1 MSGRTVAFLVGIL
14 GVLSFCGVPS
24 LAGTVSLRWDPS
36 LNATGYRVLYGPS
49 ESQYLPTPLYDGPAT
64 QTIINSNALAGCTTW
79 HFVVVAYNSAGSSG
93 YSNSVHGWTR
103 PNVSS
108 VSPVAVQQG
117 SLGPVA
123 VAGSSFEPGA
133 TVEIDN
139 SHAYLEN
146 EGGSCD
152 AQCNCEID
160 LVATV
165 EPTAPGL
172 RPAQVGTFTVTVSNP
187 SGLSGTRSQA
197 FEITMDLSR
206 FDVNRSDTTTRDRLD
221 GKDLVWLSRLV
232 GSQESDATYDPDFDF
247 DGDGWIDGR
256 ELSYLVTH
264 NFGGC
269 WDGAGWNV
277 AACPSA
283 LQQGG

>member
-1 MSGRTVAFLVGIL
+1 MSGRTVAFLVCSFAV
-14 GVLSFCGVPS
+14 VLLCCAPS
-24 LAGTVSLRWDPS
+24 LAGSVGLSWAPS
-36 LNATGYRVLYGPS
+36 ASATGYRVFYGPS
-49 ESQYLPTPLYDGPAT
+49 ENNYYATPLYDGPAT
-64 QTIINSNALAGCTTW
+64 QTTINNGALSGCTTW
-79 HFVVVAYNSAGSSG
+79 YFAVVAYNSAGASG

-103 PNVSS
+103 PQVGS
-108 VSPVAVQQG
+108 VGPTEVAQG
-117 SLGPVA
+117 TLAPLTVR
-123 VAGSSFEPGA
+123 GSSFEPGA
-133 TVEIDN
+133 SVEFESAGSFI
-139 SHAYLEN
+139 EN
-146 EGGSCD
+146 QGGNCD

-160 LVATV
+160 LLATV
-165 EPTAPGL
+165 EPTAPGT
-172 RPAQVGTFTVTVSNP
+172 RPAEVGSFTVTVSNP

-197 FEITMDLSR
+197 FEITMDPAR

-232 GSQESDATYDPDFDF
+232 GSHENDATYDPDFDF

-269 WDGAGWNV
+269 WNGDDWSV
-277 AACPSA
+277 AACPNA